1 MPMLPRHP
9 PSLPFVLP
17 FAVFL
22 VAGTLESAI
31 PFPLA
36 YALRIGVTTA
46 VLLAFLP
53 VYLAWRPQVS
63 FRSVLVGVIGVV
75 LWVMLARMG
84 VERAVLGRLGVPESW
99 VARGGYDPL
108 SAFADRPV
116 ILVSFL
122 ALRFFGLVCV
132 VPVMEEFFLR
142 GFFVRWVI
150 DLDWWQVSVGSI
162 TPAALGAVV
171 GYAVLSHPA
180 EALAAAVWF
189 SLVTWLVWKS
199 RNVWDAV
206 VAHAVT
212 NLLLGLYILAFRE
225 WTLW

>member
-22 VAGTLESAI
+22 VAGLVESAF

-36 YALRIGVTTA
+36 YALRIGLTTA

-53 VYLAWRPQVS
+53 IYLAWRPRVPL
-63 FRSVLVGVIGVV
+63 RSVLVGLIGVV
-75 LWVMLARMG
+75 LWISLARLG
-84 VERAVLGRLGVPESW
+84 VERAVLGTLGVSETW

-108 SAFADRPV
+108 SALGDHPLGLAA
-116 ILVSFL
+116 FL

-150 DLDWWQVSVGSI
+150 DLDWWQVSVGSL
-162 TPAALGAVV
+162 TPTAVAAVI

-189 SLVTWLVWKS
+189 SLITWLVWKS

-225 WTLW
+225 WSLW